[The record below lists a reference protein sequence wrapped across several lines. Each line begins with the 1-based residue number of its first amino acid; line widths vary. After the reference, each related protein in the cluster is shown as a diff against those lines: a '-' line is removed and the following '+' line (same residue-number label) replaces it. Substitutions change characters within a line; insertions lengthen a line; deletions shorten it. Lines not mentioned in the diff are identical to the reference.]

1 MAVLGLIYLVNLRFP
16 RKSSRLLKIRVVTT
30 CVGGKHLVGKRVDA
44 SSAETFQPHCSFGSY
59 QQSPSTTSLFL
70 IPMISHSLS
79 LSLSLGI
86 SPIHKCTLTHPL
98 THTCKHT
105 PMYSHSHTHAQI
117 FQRVSLIQLA
127 LTAPTAFSLTFVLSL
142 LCGRAL
148 RAANIEAHL
157 RGFVGFFH

>member
-1 MAVLGLIYLVNLRFP
+1 M
-16 RKSSRLLKIRVVTT
+16 
-30 CVGGKHLVGKRVDA
+30 GKRVDA

-86 SPIHKCTLTHPL
+86 SPIHKCTLTHPR
-98 THTCKHT
+98 THTHTHSHTRKHT